1 MDVPAGY
8 IFTARQT
15 VNDYDSMHE
24 TRWGGDCPGA
34 NVVTC
39 TDDSDDLA
47 HTWTNDQGSTE
58 RVYFIVDG
66 YSSLTAS
73 SRCARGRDL
82 VLFSAR

>member
-1 MDVPAGY
+1 MDVPAGA

-34 NVVTC
+34 NVVSC
-39 TDDSDDLA
+39 TDDSDTDE
-47 HTWTNDQGSTE
+47 HSWTNDQGSTE

-66 YSSLTAS
+66 YSSLAAL
-73 SRCARGRDL
+73 SR
-82 VLFSAR
+82 SAWGGCGICRIM